1 MAKVKE
7 VQMAKDELM
16 DNIQKFVLCG
26 RAMLDAIEQ
35 IAVQSAVFKVQSA
48 KEASDEA
55 DLVASEKSPA
65 KRVFSDEGA
74 SAERPSFPDA
84 SGKRVDAQPEAT
96 LEEVRGL
103 LAEKSRSGFRAEVKA
118 LLTAHGVEKLSEIT
132 DPVEL
137 GKLKA
142 EAEELDNGR

>member
-1 MAKVKE
+1 MANMKE
-7 VQMAKDELM
+7 VQMAKDELL
-16 DNIQKFVLCG
+16 DNIQRFVLCG

-55 DLVASEKSPA
+55 PA
-65 KRVFSDEGA
+65 ETAPVK
-74 SAERPSFPDA
+74 
-84 SGKRVDAQPEAT
+84 QPEPVKAEEPKTAT
-96 LEEVRGL
+96 MEAVRGL

-132 DPVEL
+132 DPAEL

-142 EAEELDNGR
+142 EAEELGG

>member
-7 VQMAKDELM
+7 AQMAKDELL

-26 RAMLDAIEQ
+26 RAMLDALEQ
-35 IAVQSAVFKVQSA
+35 IAIQSAVFKVQSA
-48 KEASDEA
+48 DETPA
-55 DLVASEKSPA
+55 EPEPVKQSEP
-65 KRVFSDEGA
+65 VN
-74 SAERPSFPDA
+74 AEEP
-84 SGKRVDAQPEAT
+84 KTAT
-96 LEEVRGL
+96 MEDVRGL

-132 DPVEL
+132 DPAEL

-142 EAEELDNGR
+142 EAEELGG